1 MDVKRR
7 DTGEI
12 LITVGSEKDA
22 RKVVNM
28 LETQDVRTGVFEPDT
43 YEITEDTII
52 CDTCGCRPVC
62 ERLKNDGVKIVSC
75 KQWKYGGEK
84 LNDK

>member
-12 LITVGSEKDA
+12 IITVGSEKDA
-22 RKVVNM
+22 RKVVNA
-28 LETQDVRTGVFEPDT
+28 LETQDVRTGTFEPDT
-43 YEITEDTII
+43 YDITDDTII

-75 KQWKYGGEK
+75 KQWKYGGCCK
-84 LNDK
+84 

>member
-12 LITVGSEKDA
+12 IITCGNEKDA
-22 RKVVNM
+22 RKVVNA
-28 LETQDVRTGVFEPDT
+28 LETQDIYWGTFEPDT

-52 CDTCGCRPVC
+52 CETCACRPVC
-62 ERLKNDGVKIVSC
+62 EQLKNDGVKIVSC
-75 KQWKYGGEK
+75 KQWKYGGK
-84 LNDK
+84 KND

>member
-1 MDVKRR
+1 MDVIRR

-22 RKVVNM
+22 RKVVNA
-28 LETQDVRTGVFEPDT
+28 LETQDVRTGTFEPDT
-43 YEITEDTII
+43 YEITEQTII

-62 ERLKNDGVKIVSC
+62 ERLKNDGTKIVSC
-75 KQWKYGGEK
+75 KQWKYGGGEEE
-84 LNDK
+84 